1 MAMKPKM
8 RFKPTILV
16 ATQATEKVVKSLNA
30 FLRAKK
36 NSIKRERRFYM
47 FAFVILMFTLQ
58 IIPSFIPI
66 LQTHS
71 PQSLFRPI
79 HPSDPPLGPFL
90 HTHPGFKP
98 KFFPPVRTI
107 HPLGASFMDKLAKLR
122 VFLQI

>member
-30 FLRAKK
+30 FLKAKK

-58 IIPSFIPI
+58 ITPSFILSHCTALLLLCLDAELHVDVYRQEHASPDI
-66 LQTHS
+66 NTNMSPTEANKQTLIVGDVIATGH
-71 PQSLFRPI
+71 
-79 HPSDPPLGPFL
+79 
-90 HTHPGFKP
+90 
-98 KFFPPVRTI
+98 
-107 HPLGASFMDKLAKLR
+107 
-122 VFLQI
+122 

>member
-16 ATQATEKVVKSLNA
+16 ATQAAEKVVKSLNA
-30 FLRAKK
+30 FLKAKK

-47 FAFVILMFTLQ
+47 FAFVVLMFTMQ
-58 IIPSFIPI
+58 INQSFIPI

-90 HTHPGFKP
+90 HTHPSFKP
-98 KFFPPVRTI
+98 I
-107 HPLGASFMDKLAKLR
+107 HP
-122 VFLQI
+122 

>member
-16 ATQATEKVVKSLNA
+16 ATQATEKMVKSLNA
-30 FLRAKK
+30 FLKAKK

-58 IIPSFIPI
+58 IIPFFIPI

-79 HPSDPPLGPFL
+79 HPSDAPLGPFL
-90 HTHPGFKP
+90 HTHPRFKP
-98 KFFPPVRTI
+98 I
-107 HPLGASFMDKLAKLR
+107 HPSGHPT
-122 VFLQI
+122 LQTHPSWTSWPS

>member
-30 FLRAKK
+30 FLKAKK

-47 FAFVILMFTLQ
+47 FAFVILMFTMQ
-58 IIPSFIPI
+58 IIQPFIPI

-90 HTHPGFKP
+90 HTHPSFKP
-98 KFFPPVRTI
+98 I
-107 HPLGASFMDKLAKLR
+107 HPSGPST
-122 VFLQI
+122 LQAHPSRTSWPS

>member
-30 FLRAKK
+30 FLKAKK

-58 IIPSFIPI
+58 IIPSFIP
-66 LQTHS
+66 L
-71 PQSLFRPI
+71 L
-79 HPSDPPLGPFL
+79 
-90 HTHPGFKP
+90 
-98 KFFPPVRTI
+98 
-107 HPLGASFMDKLAKLR
+107 
-122 VFLQI
+122 